1 MQSLK
6 QQALDYTLGVL
17 PKEESLLFEAL
28 IEEDEEAQN
37 VLTEALDDFASL
49 SLTAK
54 PSKLGHEVRKRVVE
68 HCQPKINLDPFL
80 GSKEIE
86 TLRDTFSSFTDRYT
100 GGGGSVDMSDLKN
113 PVLKDDI
120 VSNYENLIRLLPL
133 VSGDSRAASG
143 DFSELQNQLRSH
155 DSFTQSVHKTL
166 DHGLQ
171 GESPASRSVLR
182 SALSSMPSL
191 AFFSDRLRADQ
202 ATVGDARRLFYLCR
216 DQLKIMRS
224 SFRDLDSERLIEDE
238 KLRYHGAG
246 LLRTKWWGAEHAY
259 FSSNGKVRCGHF
271 FDGPITERCVEF
283 AEYDANM
290 YCLANLLAP
299 RSADGEF
306 HLELLK
312 DTVPG
317 CTLAV
322 TSAKMSENNF
332 KSLASVIDRKTIV
345 GKGLEQDIFLWDLIE
360 DSMVRG
366 HKNDSIKELREQM
379 TYGYNR
385 MNDTTYLWFAW
396 PAIPK
401 AQ

>member
-54 PSKLGHEVRKRVVE
+54 PSILGHEVRKRVIE
-68 HCQPKINLDPFL
+68 HSQPKINLDPFL

-86 TLRDTFSSFTDRYT
+86 TLRDTFSSFSDRYT

-113 PVLKDDI
+113 SAMKDDI
-120 VSNYENLIRLLPL
+120 LSNYENLIRLLPL
-133 VSGDSRAASG
+133 VSGNSRAASG

-216 DQLKIMRS
+216 DQLKIMRA

-396 PAIPK
+396 PAIPN

>member
-37 VLTEALDDFASL
+37 VLSEALDDFASL

-54 PSKLGHEVRKRVVE
+54 PSTLGNEVRKRVIE
-68 HCQPKINLDPFL
+68 NCQPKINLDPFL

-86 TLRDTFSSFTDRYT
+86 TLRDTFSSIPDRYT
-100 GGGGSVDMSDLKN
+100 GGGGSVDLSDLKSSAM
-113 PVLKDDI
+113 KDDI
-120 VSNYENLIRLLPL
+120 LFNYENLIRLLPL
-133 VSGDSRAASG
+133 VSGNSRAASG
-143 DFSELQNQLRSH
+143 DFSALQTQLRSH
-155 DSFTQSVHKTL
+155 DSFTNSVFKTL
-166 DHGLQ
+166 DQGLQ

-216 DQLKIMRS
+216 DQLKIMRA

-259 FSSNGKVRCGHF
+259 FSSNGTVRCGHF

-290 YCLANLLAP
+290 YCLANLLSP

-306 HLELLK
+306 HMELLK
-312 DTVPG
+312 DTIPG

-322 TSAKMSENNF
+322 TSAKMSVDNF
-332 KSLASVIDRKTIV
+332 NSLASVIDRKSIV
-345 GKGLEQDIFLWDLIE
+345 GNGLEQDIFLWDLIE
-360 DSMVRG
+360 DTMVRG
-366 HKNDSIKELREQM
+366 HKNGSVKELREQM

-385 MNDTTYLWFAW
+385 INDTTYLWFAW
-396 PAIPK
+396 PAIPN